1 MKKQKR
7 QAERMP
13 RKMKKRFK
21 KLMKFYDE
29 RRKEYEQEKLNT
41 FIHFLILEHLK
52 AAGIPR
58 DEVEKIEIDDA
69 SNVYVKL
76 KGSIRQME
84 ITVNLEEK
92 PDDADNI

>member
-1 MKKQKR
+1 
-7 QAERMP
+7 
-13 RKMKKRFK
+13 MKKRFK

>member
-76 KGSIRQME
+76 KGSIRQVE
-84 ITVNLEEK
+84 ITVNLEEE
-92 PDDADNI
+92 PNNADI